1 MVPCGVELVDH
12 WQPRQGSNWSWTI
25 AHAKSVVEAIITGAF
40 RDEVGAGPEGVRAK
54 RGGPVAVDSG
64 TDYPVVGEV
73 VGGFMGGYELQ
84 AALYQV
90 EVVQQPLQRWVLKLL
105 IEFCIN
111 ESIFKMLQILLRM
124 FSDIF
129 DNMILN
135 VIFVTKN
142 EMRQT

>member
-1 MVPCGVELVDH
+1 
-12 WQPRQGSNWSWTI
+12 
-25 AHAKSVVEAIITGAF
+25 
-40 RDEVGAGPEGVRAK
+40 
-54 RGGPVAVDSG
+54 
-64 TDYPVVGEV
+64 
-73 VGGFMGGYELQ
+73 MGGYELQ